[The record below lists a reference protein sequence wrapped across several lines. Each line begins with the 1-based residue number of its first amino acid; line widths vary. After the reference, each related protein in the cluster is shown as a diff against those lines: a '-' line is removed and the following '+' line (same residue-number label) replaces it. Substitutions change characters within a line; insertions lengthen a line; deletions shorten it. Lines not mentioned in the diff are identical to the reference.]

1 MSVLSRRGMTVRRS
15 LDLLSKQL
23 ETIQT
28 ERNELKNTLSEK
40 EKEISDLLK
49 LDLLCRKHWHIIK
62 CFVSFIMCRSK
73 EKNHDDLLSITQH
86 YQDLSKELL
95 HLRETLSMGG
105 THVRFFRF

>member
-1 MSVLSRRGMTVRRS
+1 MTIGDLQEDNPWKKQMSVLSRRGMTVRRS

-49 LDLLCRKHWHIIK
+49 LIC
-62 CFVSFIMCRSK
+62 S
-73 EKNHDDLLSITQH
+73 
-86 YQDLSKELL
+86 Y
-95 HLRETLSMGG
+95 
-105 THVRFFRF
+105 